1 MCCQLEDFGS
11 SDSDTDEPSCEALA
25 RYLAIRRHTVG
36 VGDTKHEVL
45 DDVRLKLM
53 HQQQLLSD
61 VHHPPG
67 TMFNPARG
75 LPHTNLPQ
83 HLPLFHNPA
92 LEVLSYTDA
101 GLLKPPQLLS
111 FGVLEFLFDAHTPYM
126 YIHARMLTHIHTH
139 TQTDKQIGRYS
150 CETNSVDCCLSNLV
164 S

>member
-1 MCCQLEDFGS
+1 MFCIICQFEDLGS

-45 DDVRLKLM
+45 DDVRLKLA
-53 HQQQLLSD
+53 HQQPLLGD

-67 TMFNPARG
+67 TVFNPARG

-92 LEVLSYTDA
+92 LEVLSYTDT

-111 FGVLEFLFDAHTPYM
+111 FGELNGVYM
-126 YIHARMLTHIHTH
+126 YKH
-139 TQTDKQIGRYS
+139 
-150 CETNSVDCCLSNLV
+150 
-164 S
+164 